1 MAMTPTNRGLYYEEM
16 EEGEVYEHRPGRT
29 VTEFDNTLWTL
40 LTVNLQPLHIDKEFA
55 GDAQFGR
62 RLVNSIFTLG
72 YVVGVSVKDL
82 TLGTTVANLGFE
94 RTRFPNP
101 VFHGDTLYSETEIVE
116 KRLSESRDDSG
127 IVTFEH
133 RGHNQDGD
141 LVCESERAGLML
153 LQSEAED

>member
-1 MAMTPTNRGLYYEEM
+1 MALTPTNRGLYYEELD
-16 EEGEVYEHRPGRT
+16 EGTVYEHRPGRT
-29 VTEFDNTLWTL
+29 ITEFDNTMWSL

-55 GDAQFGR
+55 GDTQFGR

-94 RTRFPNP
+94 ETQFPNP
-101 VFHGDTLYSETEIVE
+101 VFHGDTLYAETEILT
-116 KRLSESRDDSG
+116 KRLSESRNDSG

-141 LVCESERAGLML
+141 LVCTSKRAGLML
-153 LQSEAED
+153 LTPDDEA

>member
-1 MAMTPTNRGLYYEEM
+1 MAMTPTNRGLYYEELV
-16 EEGEVYEHRPGRT
+16 EGEVYEHRPGRT
-29 VTEFDNTLWTL
+29 ITEFDNTMWSL

-55 GDAQFGR
+55 GDTQFGR

-94 RTRFPNP
+94 ETRFPTP
-101 VFHGDTLYSETEIVE
+101 VFHGDTLYAETEILD

-127 IVTFEH
+127 IVVFEH

-141 LVCESERAGLML
+141 LVCESKRPGLML
-153 LQSEAED
+153 LTPEAEE